1 MFNVFLGGSR
11 TLLKDAMSEL
21 FHNVSWQAL
30 SNSYDKVKIKFS
42 LVTVLAKDIN
52 YMLEKKL
59 MKIN

>member
-52 YMLEKKL
+52 CMLEK
-59 MKIN
+59 N